1 MHPGNEANQ
10 DDRQIIRRPLLRAMA
25 RDGNKTTFTLVGRR
39 LVDMVDHHNVRIRLG
54 AIQLQPQLL
63 L

>member
-39 LVDMVDHHNVRIRLG
+39 LADMVDHHNVRIRLG